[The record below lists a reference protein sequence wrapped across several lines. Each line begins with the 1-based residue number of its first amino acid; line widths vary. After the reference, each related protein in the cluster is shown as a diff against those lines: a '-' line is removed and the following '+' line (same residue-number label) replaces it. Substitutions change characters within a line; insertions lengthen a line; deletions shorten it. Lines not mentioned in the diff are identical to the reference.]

1 MLKVETARDEKMKSS
16 IVEAAKTLFQQFGL
30 SKTTMEDI
38 ARSIGKG
45 KSSLYY
51 YYPTKEDIFEAV
63 VLREKQSIINETIDE
78 IEKVDTAEGKL
89 RTFAVTINKAL
100 KKRSLLFNIIRS
112 EANDELCLLKVF
124 KKKYDT
130 VELDLFRSIITY
142 GIETGEFKRLDKE
155 KLDDVTLISVSMLRG
170 LRLNLIVENP
180 TDKDLFAL
188 IDYSIDLLV
197 KALKN

>member
-89 RTFAVTINKAL
+89 RTFALTINKAL
-100 KKRSLLFNIIRS
+100 KKRKLLFNIIRS
-112 EANDELCLLKVF
+112 EAQDELCLLKMF

-142 GIETGEFKRLDKE
+142 GIETGEFKSLDSE
-155 KLDDVTLISVSMLRG
+155 KLDDVSLISVSMLRG

-180 TDKDLFAL
+180 SDKDLFAL